1 LPLAGTLLADDDIVH
16 QYYFLMLGRRVGVV
30 SVVVPQRRTVLPMRI
45 ERLGPD
51 SVRIGGRELT
61 AIKIRVTGDA
71 DDERLVWTDSAGR
84 VLQLARPERHL
95 MAVRDSPP

>member
-1 LPLAGTLLADDDIVH
+1 
-16 QYYFLMLGRRVGVV
+16 
-30 SVVVPQRRTVLPMRI
+30 VPQRRTVLPMRI

-61 AIKIRVTGDA
+61 AIKIRVTGDG
-71 DDERLVWTDSAGR
+71 ERLVWTDSAGR